1 MIHRCRSCGLKCRVL
16 CVDLT
21 APFAVPSERAPPSQ
35 FCPHHSP
42 PWLYAEFLSVFTP
55 YFVIC
60 KAPGRL
66 GGPSVAVHV
75 PCFSV
80 PFFAFVWMASSLAP
94 PHPTH
99 VRVFVLCGYQ
109 STVGGS
115 SVLTSTTTTAPT
127 PALARIQGG
136 KAGAKAA
143 ARRPI
148 SRTATDDTASAFSGA
163 SVTTPQQRKSSKGM
177 YCKSGR
183 RRECLGHEA
192 QYAGRAYGS
201 VYVCVCV
208 RVCVSVCV

>member
-75 PCFSV
+75 PAFPCPFLHLSGWRVRLRRLTPHMSACLSFVATSRLSV
-80 PFFAFVWMASSLAP
+80 
-94 PHPTH
+94 
-99 VRVFVLCGYQ
+99 
-109 STVGGS
+109 
-115 SVLTSTTTTAPT
+115 
-127 PALARIQGG
+127 
-136 KAGAKAA
+136 AA
-143 ARRPI
+143 
-148 SRTATDDTASAFSGA
+148 
-163 SVTTPQQRKSSKGM
+163 
-177 YCKSGR
+177 
-183 RRECLGHEA
+183 
-192 QYAGRAYGS
+192 
-201 VYVCVCV
+201 VC
-208 RVCVSVCV
+208 